1 MPDLEFKDMQG
12 FIARGYGS
20 LPAAAYLVLTVD
32 EGSEARAW
40 LKGLIPSV
48 TPADLRP
55 ETQALHVAFTSHG
68 LRALGLDETSL
79 RSFSREFWEGMA
91 DDHRARHVL
100 GDRGAS
106 APGRWRWGGDTH
118 THALLLLFARDNDEL
133 GAFVNEVRAA
143 YGGVREL
150 AWLDTFAF
158 DSPLEHFG
166 FNDGIAQPFMEGLR
180 RTGPPANTVA
190 AGEFVLG
197 YPNEYGRRPLTPLV
211 ESDLD
216 PAGVLPSRVRA
227 DGSEPK
233 RDGPSFHDLGKN
245 GTYLVFRE
253 LSQDVPAFWRFV
265 DEASRLD
272 DGSSNPEERLRLAAK
287 MVGRWPSGAPLTLCP
302 DQDDPDQGS
311 RDDFGY
317 REHDRT
323 GDRCPLGAHI
333 RRTNPRDALEGS
345 PEDALKVANRHRL
358 LRRGRPY
365 GAPISRTMDIEEI
378 LRHTG
383 EHEEV
388 GLHFISLGTD
398 IARQFEFVQ
407 HTWINNA
414 KFDGLY
420 TDADPLMGHT
430 GDRQGTFTLQ
440 GAPVR
445 TRVTGMERFVETR
458 GGGYFFLPG
467 VRALRYLA
475 SLPAPPTGPSS

>member
-1 MPDLEFKDMQG
+1 MPELEFQDMQG

-20 LPAAAYLVLTVD
+20 LPAASYLVLTLE
-32 EGSEARAW
+32 EGAAARAW
-40 LKGLIPSV
+40 LEGLIPSI

-55 ETQALHVAFTSHG
+55 DARAVHVAFTSHG

-91 DDHRARHVL
+91 DDHRARHLL

-106 APGRWRWGGDTH
+106 APARWRWGADAD
-118 THALLLLFARDNDEL
+118 THALLLLFARDDETL
-133 GAFVNEVRAA
+133 EAVVSELRAGYA
-143 YGGVREL
+143 GVREL
-150 AWLDTFAF
+150 ARLDTFAF

-166 FNDGIAQPFMEGLR
+166 FNDGIAQPFMEGLS

-197 YPNEYGRRPLTPLV
+197 YPNEYGRRPMTPLV
-211 ESDLD
+211 EPEMD
-216 PAGVLPSRVRA
+216 PAGFLAPRLSS
-227 DGSEPK
+227 DGSEPEGDDPP
-233 RDGPSFHDLGKN
+233 RRDLGVN
-245 GTYLVFRE
+245 GTYLVFRQ

-265 DEASRLD
+265 DEAARLD
-272 DGSSNPEERLRLAAK
+272 DGASDPDERLRLAAK

-302 DQDDPDQGS
+302 DQDDPDKGS

-345 PEDALKVANRHRL
+345 PEEAVTVANRHRL

-407 HTWINNA
+407 HTWVNNA

-420 TDADPLMGHT
+420 TDADPLMGHS
-430 GDRQGTFTLQ
+430 GDGQGTFTLQ

-445 TRVTGMERFVETR
+445 TRVTRMERFVETR

-467 VRALRYLA
+467 MRALRYLA
-475 SLPAPPTGPSS
+475 SLPGASTRATP

>member
-1 MPDLEFKDMQG
+1 VPELEFQDMQG
-12 FIARGYGS
+12 FIARGYGN
-20 LPAAAYLVLTVD
+20 LPAASYLVLTLE
-32 EGSEARAW
+32 EGTAARAW
-40 LKGLIPSV
+40 LEGLIPRV
-48 TPADLRP
+48 TPADVRP
-55 ETQALHVAFTSHG
+55 DARALHVAFTSDG

-79 RSFSREFWEGMA
+79 QSFSREFWEGMT
-91 DDHRARHVL
+91 DEHRARHVL
-100 GDRGAS
+100 GDRRES
-106 APGRWRWGGDTH
+106 APRHWRWGKGRDM
-118 THALLLLFARDNDEL
+118 HALLLLFARDDEAL
-133 GAFVNEVRAA
+133 EAFVAELRAGYA
-143 YGGVREL
+143 GVREL
-150 AWLDTFAF
+150 AQLDTFAF

-166 FNDGIAQPFMEGLR
+166 FNDGIAQPFMEGLSR
-180 RTGPPANTVA
+180 QGPPENTVA
-190 AGEFVLG
+190 AGEFVFG
-197 YPNEYGRRPLTPLV
+197 YPNEYGRRPMTPLV
-211 ESDLD
+211 KAELD
-216 PAGVLPSRVRA
+216 PAGILVPRRSS
-227 DGSEPK
+227 DGSEP
-233 RDGPSFHDLGKN
+233 DGDDPPRRDLGLN
-245 GTYLVFRE
+245 GTYLVFRQ

-265 DEASRLD
+265 DEASRLG
-272 DGSSNPEERLRLAAK
+272 DGTSNPDERLLLAAK

-302 DQDDPDQGS
+302 DEDDPEKGS

-317 REHDRT
+317 REHDRM

-345 PEDALKVANRHRL
+345 REDALKVANRHRL

-365 GAPISRTMDIEEI
+365 GAPISRTMDVEEI
-378 LRHTG
+378 LSHQDD
-383 EHEEV
+383 HEEV

-445 TRVTGMERFVETR
+445 ARVTGMERFVETR

-467 VRALRYLA
+467 LRALRYLA
-475 SLPAPPTGPSS
+475 SLPAAATGTTP